1 MTIKNSVISTW
12 FVADGQGEET
22 AFPQMGE
29 LSSSTVQFQ
38 NIYWQCIC
46 VFFGSSIRFNPRVEH
61 VLFTN
66 AAVPKIGDFDV
77 SAFLKATG
85 VTIIQLPV
93 TYRLP
98 KGVFF
103 GFGNQFYILDILKYA

>member
-1 MTIKNSVISTW
+1 MKNSVISTW

-22 AFPQMGE
+22 AFPQIGE

-46 VFFGSSIRFNPRVEH
+46 VFFASSIRFNPQRQH

-66 AAVPKIGDFDV
+66 AAAPKIGDFDV
-77 SAFLKATG
+77 NSFLKATVLYPG
-85 VTIIQLPV
+85 YPEVRGPERFRQFSLCI
-93 TYRLP
+93 RL
-98 KGVFF
+98 GLC
-103 GFGNQFYILDILKYA
+103 LDSIG